1 MNPDFEVDV
10 AALRAAAEDARGLAK
25 RVAADAGEVPAPVI
39 VPRWA
44 TADAVVLA
52 TAEMGSF
59 GAGIAAGIAAT
70 ADQIVAAVVDYEDAD
85 GEAAARLRAAARPRT
100 VA

>member
-10 AALRAAAEDARGLAK
+10 AALRAAAGDAQELAK
-25 RVAADAGEVPAPVI
+25 RVADDADDLPAPVI

-44 TADAVVLA
+44 TADAAVLA
-52 TAEMGSF
+52 TGEMGSLV
-59 GAGIAAGIAAT
+59 GGIAAGIAET
-70 ADQIVAAVVDYEDAD
+70 ADQIVAAVVDYQDAD
-85 GEAAARLRAAARPRT
+85 RRAAARLRT

>member
-1 MNPDFEVDV
+1 MSPDFEVDV
-10 AALRAAAEDARGLAK
+10 AALRAAAEDARVLAK
-25 RVAADAGEVPAPVI
+25 RVADDADDLPAPVI

-44 TADAVVLA
+44 TADAAVLV
-52 TAEMGSF
+52 TGEMGSF
-59 GAGIAAGIAAT
+59 GAGIAAGIIAT

-85 GEAAARLRAAARPRT
+85 RRAAARLRT